1 MHSITIDVEM
11 EELTVPIRITI
22 QRPDIDFVFFSDPDP
37 GEEAPEVEE
46 PKTPLRAV
54 ADDAA

>member
-1 MHSITIDVEM
+1 M